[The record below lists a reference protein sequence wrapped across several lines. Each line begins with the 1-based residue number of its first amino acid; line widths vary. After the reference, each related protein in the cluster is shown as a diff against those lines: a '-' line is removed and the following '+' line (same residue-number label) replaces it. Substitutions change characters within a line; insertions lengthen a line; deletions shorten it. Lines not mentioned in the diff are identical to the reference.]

1 PEHYL
6 KISRLSTVFWGAV
19 LAAIALVASHW
30 GSVLESG
37 LSIASV
43 TLGILLGVFL
53 LGVLTRKPGENAAIA
68 GVVAGAAVM
77 LAVKFGSHIPFTW
90 WVMIGSLTTF
100 GVGYLASFFQTGRR
114 IA

>member
-1 PEHYL
+1 M
-6 KISRLSTVFWGAV
+6 VWGAV
-19 LAAIALVASHW
+19 LAGIAVVASQW

-53 LGVLTRKPGENAAIA
+53 LGVLTRRPGENAAIT

-77 LAVKFGSHIPFTW
+77 LLVKFATKIPFTW
-90 WVMIGSLTTF
+90 WVLIGSSTTF
-100 GVGYLASFFQTGRR
+100 ITGYLVSFAIPERR
-114 IA
+114 RAV